1 MAFRLDRLAAGAAAG
16 LLATVPMTA
25 LMVAW
30 HRRLSWR
37 SQEPLPPAQIT
48 GQMLRAIGL
57 HDDLKDEH
65 EHGLTVVNHFAY
77 GASMGAAFGA
87 LPCANTPTGAAA
99 SGIGFGL
106 AVWSASYLGWLPA
119 TGLYR
124 PATEDTAE
132 RNKLMIAAHVVWGGS
147 LGLISHWLGRAQQ
160 RTGRRRVSSPS
171 AGRRHWRQ
179 AIRERGPLWPYV
191 HQQQR

>member
-1 MAFRLDRLAAGAAAG
+1 MALRFDRLAAGAAAG

-25 LMVAW
+25 LMAIW
-30 HRRLSWR
+30 HRRLPWR

-48 GQMLRAIGL
+48 GQMLRGIGL
-57 HDDLKDEH
+57 HDDFSGEQEH
-65 EHGLTVVNHFAY
+65 AAAIVNHFAY
-77 GASMGAAFGA
+77 GTGMGSVFGA
-87 LPCANTPTGAAA
+87 LPPARTAMGAAA

-119 TGLYR
+119 AGLYR

-147 LGLISHWLGRAQQ
+147 LGLFSHWLSQSQRA
-160 RTGRRRVSSPS
+160 RSRSRSNLP
-171 AGRRHWRQ
+171 AGRRPWRQ
-179 AIRERGPLWPYV
+179 AIRERGPLWQ
-191 HQQQR
+191 HMQQR